1 MKTLIITILLIAGA
15 ATAETI
21 IVPRQ
26 PNGYKVIEKGEQIC
40 VSLVPTEKV
49 EYEWIKVWK
58 TKSELRYEKWQRARE
73 VARRKQIRR
82 MNRRAGYR
90 LSYEEK
96 MPPLR
101 KWKWVRVKVK

>member
-58 TKSELRYEKWQRARE
+58 TKSEIRREKWQRQHEIYRI
-73 VARRKQIRR
+73 KQLRR
-82 MNRRAGYR
+82 MNRRARYQ
-90 LSYEEK
+90 LSYIEK
-96 MPPLR
+96 LPPLR
-101 KWKWVRVKVK
+101 KWKWIRVKVK